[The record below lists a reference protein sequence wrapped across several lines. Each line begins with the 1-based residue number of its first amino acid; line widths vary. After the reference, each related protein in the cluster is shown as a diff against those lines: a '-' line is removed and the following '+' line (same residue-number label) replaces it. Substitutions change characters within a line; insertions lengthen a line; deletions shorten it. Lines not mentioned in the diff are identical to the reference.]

1 MKCFYLHMLTE
12 CSTELLKGTE
22 RNFVNITEMFYTW
35 HQYEHTLAAKLMS
48 NWKIFLFV
56 VWKQNKFT
64 YFLLLPPHN
73 MLHCDNWTETAN
85 PCAAC
90 TKKPGKN
97 PDNHGYWRE
106 KDLAKAKQSNL
117 RFWSISCGQT
127 TKLLYIL
134 QAKGLT

>member
-85 PCAAC
+85 PCAAY
-90 TKKPGKN
+90 TKKARKKIQIIMVTE
-97 PDNHGYWRE
+97 E
-106 KDLAKAKQSNL
+106 KKTWPRPSRVIYSFDPSVVVRQPNFYTSYKPKA
-117 RFWSISCGQT
+117 
-127 TKLLYIL
+127 
-134 QAKGLT
+134 